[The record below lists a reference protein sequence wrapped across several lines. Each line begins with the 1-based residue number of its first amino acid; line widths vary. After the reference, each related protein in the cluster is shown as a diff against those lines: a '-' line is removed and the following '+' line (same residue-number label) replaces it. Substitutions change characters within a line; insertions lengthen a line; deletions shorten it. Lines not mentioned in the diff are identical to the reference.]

1 MPIQLI
7 FPPDV
12 RRWWKLATT
21 WLFFHGRFTIN
32 FLSLHIHMFFV
43 PFYCVIYGKWQNG
56 CFFVSFML
64 PAAYGPCLFFRKW
77 PMRWLCVTC
86 FSKSCTFW
94 LTCHE
99 CVKKWD
105 NEECEHGKV
114 TKQEVFIYRVYGL
127 NLRWQTSCF
136 IAHFIWVI
144 KVGWSC
150 KNVLNREVHKKDS
163 KVEIKPLL
171 RLKHMVLFW
180 EIFIKIL
187 FQVDKGISNVPLH
200 SIQHPSST
208 LTQSG
213 NF

>member
-1 MPIQLI
+1 MYGDDENWQRHGFFFTVGLLLI
-7 FPPDV
+7 FFP
-12 RRWWKLATT
+12 
-21 WLFFHGRFTIN
+21 FT
-32 FLSLHIHMFFV
+32 F
-43 PFYCVIYGKWQNG
+43 
-56 CFFVSFML
+56 
-64 PAAYGPCLFFRKW
+64 
-77 PMRWLCVTC
+77 TC
-86 FSKSCTFW
+86 FSFLFIVWFMENDRMGAFLFLLCSLLHMVLVFFFVNDQCDDYVSHVSVSRVLFG
-94 LTCHE
+94 LHE